1 MLSSP
6 LLTRFSNSR
15 GPHVGSDREQLL
27 IGGRPWLGVNF
38 WSRAGGP
45 RMWRHYDP
53 SVVAEE
59 LAPPAPHG
67 LTPPRSFCFWPDSQP
82 APDRL
87 DETVLDRFAD
97 FLDRHTDA
105 GLATVPTFLV
115 GHMSGENWGPV
126 WRQGRD
132 LDGDVW
138 IAARQDS
145 HVR

>member
-53 SVVAEE
+53 AVVAEE
-59 LAPPAPHG
+59 LPTLAASG
-67 LTPPRSFCFWPDSQP
+67 LNLTRSFCFWPDFQP
-82 APDRL
+82 EPDRL
-87 DETVLDRFAD
+87 DEAVLDRFAD
-97 FLDRHTDA
+97 FLARHPGA
-105 GLATVPTFLV
+105 GLATVPPLPV
-115 GHMSGENWGPV
+115 GRRWG
-126 WRQGRD
+126 
-132 LDGDVW
+132 
-138 IAARQDS
+138 A
-145 HVR
+145 